1 MTILTN
7 VKSYVTAGYV
17 MAGALMLFSQAV
29 QADDIKLAH
38 VGSPGS
44 LYDVSANHF
53 AEIVNPRLPE
63 GWRVVTYGASQLGDD
78 QELLQKLR
86 LGTVDLALPSSVMS
100 SVDERFGV
108 FELPY
113 ITESRAHVAALRKTI
128 VPDILAPAARTKGYE
143 LLSMWESGYRHMTN
157 NIRPINTPEDLRD
170 IKIRMSKS
178 PWRVTAFEAYGA
190 NPTPMAFSEVFVALQ
205 TGVVDGQENPI
216 SIIYATRFNEVQKY
230 LSLSGHIY
238 APVYLVA
245 GSRFDD
251 FPADV
256 QAVLRAGAEETLDWN
271 LTASLELE
279 QSQLKLLKEA
289 GMQVNDVDI
298 AAFVAATSK
307 VQDKFA
313 AQVKGGKELIDA
325 VRAAAP

>member
-1 MTILTN
+1 MTTLKFLKTYIA
-7 VKSYVTAGYV
+7 TAGL
-17 MAGALMLFSQAV
+17 ALLSQVAH
-29 QADDIKLAH
+29 AEEIKLAH
-38 VGSPGS
+38 VGNPGS

-53 AEIVNPRLPE
+53 AEIVNARLPD
-63 GWRVVTYGASQLGDD
+63 GWSVVTYGASQLGDD

-113 ITESRAHVAALRKTI
+113 ITKNREHVAALRDTI
-128 VPDILAPAARTKGYE
+128 VPDILVPAARDKGYE
-143 LLSMWESGYRHMTN
+143 LLSMWESGYRHITN
-157 NIRPINTPEDLRD
+157 NTRPINGPEDLHG

-178 PWRVTAFEAYGA
+178 PWRVAAFESYGA

-230 LSLSGHIY
+230 LSLSAHIY

-245 GSRFDD
+245 GSSFKGYPEDI
-251 FPADV
+251 
-256 QAVLRAGAEETLDWN
+256 QAILREGAEETLGWN
-271 LTASLELE
+271 LAKSQELE
-279 QSQLKLLKEA
+279 SEQMQLLKDA
-289 GMQVNDVDI
+289 GMEVNEVDI
-298 AAFVAATSK
+298 AAFVEATRA
-307 VQDKFA
+307 VQDEFA
-313 AQVKGGKELIDA
+313 DQVEGGKELIEA

>member
-1 MTILTN
+1 MNTFKRIKTGILA
-7 VKSYVTAGYV
+7 SGLALLAHTAV
-17 MAGALMLFSQAV
+17 
-29 QADDIKLAH
+29 ADEIKLAH
-38 VGSPGS
+38 VGNPGS

-53 AEIVNPRLPE
+53 AEVVNARLPE
-63 GWRVVTYGASQLGDD
+63 GWSVETYGASQLGDD

-113 ITESRAHVAALRKTI
+113 ITKSRAHVDALRETI
-128 VPDILAPAARTKGYE
+128 LPEILVPAARDKGYE
-143 LLSMWESGYRHMTN
+143 VLSMWESGYRHMTN
-157 NIRPINTPEDLRD
+157 SKRPIASPEDLVG

-178 PWRVTAFEAYGA
+178 PWRVAAFESYGA

-245 GSRFDD
+245 GSSLGK
-251 FPADV
+251 FPEEV
-256 QAVLRAGAEETLDWN
+256 QTILREGAEETLAWN
-271 LTASLELE
+271 LAKSQELE
-279 QSQLKLLKEA
+279 AEQLKLLQDA
-289 GMQVNDVDI
+289 GMEVNEVDTT
-298 AAFVAATSK
+298 AFVEATRA
-307 VQDKFA
+307 VQNAFA
-313 AQVKGGKELIDA
+313 ENVEGGRVLIDA